1 MGPTESGT
9 TWKRSRP
16 TASAP
21 RKTVS
26 GAPSA
31 THLLLPSTASGFVHN
46 PNQLATLRPHELHGQ
61 RGRRQQIQRLAER
74 RALPLPRRQIQAAA
88 GRVDHLQRQRDS
100 TALRLGGQ
108 MFGHGKTGQAA
119 RTQRLGRQQRAAGN
133 SEAVCPSSPM
143 PSRAQ
148 SRRGIPSSAGTCC
161 RKSSS

>member
-1 MGPTESGT
+1 MEAIPPYGFRSTENSFRGP
-9 TWKRSRP
+9 
-16 TASAP
+16 
-21 RKTVS
+21 
-26 GAPSA
+26 PSA

-88 GRVDHLQRQRDS
+88 GRVDHLQRQRDA

-119 RTQRLGRQQRAAGN
+119 ERNASGASSGLPGN

>member
-119 RTQRLGRQQRAAGN
+119 RTQRLGRQQRAAGEQR
-133 SEAVCPSSPM
+133 SGM
-143 PSRAQ
+143 PVVPHAEQ
-148 SRRGIPSSAGTCC
+148 GAIKTGIPSSAGTCC